1 MPGGQPTCLWE
12 LPLLSAFAM
21 LCPLR
26 IPFQNSYSVCVG
38 PCEMVCVSAWER
50 ISVGNLTR
58 RRSLKQTRNLWCI
71 PISSVSGDVFVFVA
85 DANNSKLV
93 LGFLLPTVSAEAL
106 FFFLM
111 SLLIIFT

>member
-1 MPGGQPTCLWE
+1 
-12 LPLLSAFAM
+12 M
-21 LCPLR
+21 LDLVKWCA
-26 IPFQNSYSVCVG
+26 
-38 PCEMVCVSAWER
+38 VSAWER
-50 ISVGNLTR
+50 VSVGDLTR

-106 FFFLM
+106 FFFFNESSYNIYLKDDKA
-111 SLLIIFT
+111 SGKHSRHHLSI